1 MEISYVVD
9 GEAKTIINSQI
20 NRQACL
26 KKVKVKH
33 ASGIDSI
40 SKTKKKTRIS
50 RIQQIILK
58 KLLIL

>member
-20 NRQACL
+20 NRRACI

-33 ASGIDSI
+33 ASGFNSMMPFQ
-40 SKTKKKTRIS
+40 KQNKKRE
-50 RIQQIILK
+50 
-58 KLLIL
+58 